1 LRTEDSID
9 RDPTSPARP
18 GGIGYPPRMHQIID
32 IRTAR
37 RLALARAGLLKPE
50 WTGFPTRPGRGEKRQ
65 REAAHAVIDRFGYLQ
80 LDTVSV
86 AGARSHALV
95 LLSRLGGFQ
104 RTLGEQL
111 LEPGEP
117 LFEYWGHEACW
128 MPIELYP
135 VFAFRRRGFLKS
147 RWWLRAMDGHK
158 HLGREVLKRIR
169 DDGPIR
175 SSDLDGKGKGGWWGH
190 KPAKRVVVAL
200 WTSGALAIR
209 ERSKFQRT
217 FDLSER
223 VIPERFLS
231 EKVSRSEG
239 IRLLVHRA
247 LGGHGW
253 ATTGTLAQTWRFTG
267 IRPDLEKA
275 LRQLV
280 SAGSVVPCSL
290 ETGDRVIPG
299 WIRPEDLDLA
309 ERLRGIRPG
318 NRNGVLLS
326 PFDPVL
332 WDRKRVAQLFGFDQ
346 VLEIFKPAPQRKY
359 GYFCLP
365 VLAGERLI
373 ARVDLKADRARGR
386 LTVLSRRFESTNSAI
401 PGDGDR
407 EPYEHALQRYAD
419 AVELVVK

>member
-1 LRTEDSID
+1 
-9 RDPTSPARP
+9 
-18 GGIGYPPRMHQIID
+18 MHHQID
-32 IRTAR
+32 VRTAR

-50 WTGFPTRPGRGEKRQ
+50 WTGLPSRSGRGEKGQ
-65 REAAHAVIDRFGYLQ
+65 RKAAHAVIDRFGYLQ

-95 LLSRLGGFQ
+95 LLSRLGGF
-104 RTLGEQL
+104 RRELGERL

-128 MPIELYP
+128 MPIGLYP
-135 VFAFRRRGFLKS
+135 VFAFRRNGLRKS

-158 HLGREVLKRIR
+158 PLAREVLKRIR
-169 DDGPIR
+169 DGGPIR

-200 WTSGALAIR
+200 WTSGELAIR
-209 ERSKFQRT
+209 GRSSFQRT
-217 FDLSER
+217 FDLPER
-223 VIPERFLS
+223 VIPGRYLK
-231 EKVSRSEG
+231 EKISRSDG
-239 IRLLVHRA
+239 IRLLLYRA
-247 LGGHGW
+247 LEGHGW

-267 IRPDLEKA
+267 IRPDIEKA
-275 LRQLV
+275 MRRLV
-280 SAGSVVPCSL
+280 AEGAVVPCSL
-290 ETGDRVIPG
+290 ETEDRAIAG
-299 WIRPEDLDLA
+299 WIRPEDLELA
-309 ERLRGIRPG
+309 ERLRDVRPG
-318 NRNGVLLS
+318 NRKGVLLS

-373 ARVDLKADRARGR
+373 ARVDLKADRSKGR
-386 LTVLSRRFESTNSAI
+386 LRVLSRRFESTNSAT
-401 PGDGDR
+401 PGDGDH
-407 EPYEHALQRYAD
+407 EPYETALRRYAES
-419 AVELVVK
+419 VELIVK

>member
-1 LRTEDSID
+1 MPHT
-9 RDPTSPARP
+9 
-18 GGIGYPPRMHQIID
+18 ID

-50 WTGFPTRPGRGEKRQ
+50 WTGLSTGSGRGEKQQ
-65 REAAHAVIDRFGYLQ
+65 RKAAHAVIDRFGYLQ

-86 AGARSHALV
+86 AGARSHAMV
-95 LLSRLGGFQ
+95 LLSRLGGFP
-104 RTLGEQL
+104 RELGERL

-128 MPIELYP
+128 LPIELYP
-135 VFAFRRRGFLKS
+135 AFGFRRRGLSKS
-147 RWWLRAMDGHK
+147 RWWLRAMEGQES
-158 HLGREVLKRIR
+158 LAREVMKRIR
-169 DDGPIR
+169 EEGPIR
-175 SSDLDGKGKGGWWGH
+175 SSDLGGKGKGGWWGH

-217 FDLSER
+217 FDLPDR
-223 VIPERFLS
+223 VIPESFL
-231 EKVSRSEG
+231 KKRVSRPDG
-239 IRLLVHRA
+239 IRILMHRA
-247 LGGHGW
+247 LDGHGW

-290 ETGDRVIPG
+290 KTGDRDIPG
-299 WIRPEDLDLA
+299 WIRPEDLELA
-309 ERLRGIRPG
+309 ERLRRVRPG
-318 NRNGVLLS
+318 TRNGVLLS

-332 WDRKRVAQLFGFDQ
+332 WDRKRVSQLFGFDQ
-346 VLEIFKPAPQRKY
+346 VLEIFKPAPERKY

-373 ARVDLKADRARGR
+373 GRVDLKANRAKGR
-386 LTVLSRRFESTNSAI
+386 LKVLSRRFESTSSST
-401 PGDGDR
+401 PGDRDR
-407 EPYEHALQRYAD
+407 EPYERALERYASS
-419 AVELVVK
+419 VELVVR